1 MEQITTTLTTILG
14 KDALTRTQLTYLSYT
29 VIVFTTLLTIQVFR
43 KLFAAAF
50 GATHQTKGKKHILLV
65 GAEKTGK
72 TVLANVIVQG
82 KKPHHDTVTS
92 MEPTRRTGMV
102 DGAPVT
108 LTDFPGSA
116 QARNASLTTQ
126 LANATGVVFLIDGR
140 FGSMTDE
147 ARASAALMKRVLV
160 HATFRRRKIPLL
172 VAFNKIDL
180 LAATTG
186 IDEERGHVGDTLQ
199 NSAWLVRQKLL
210 LQKELD
216 AIKVDMLTTTGDHA
230 NTYQLGTEQSFE
242 FDMDV
247 ESKVTF
253 CCCTTETGR
262 AGVQDVVR
270 FCKERTL

>member
-1 MEQITTTLTTILG
+1 
-14 KDALTRTQLTYLSYT
+14 
-29 VIVFTTLLTIQVFR
+29 
-43 KLFAAAF
+43 
-50 GATHQTKGKKHILLV
+50 
-65 GAEKTGK
+65 
-72 TVLANVIVQG
+72 
-82 KKPHHDTVTS
+82 
-92 MEPTRRTGMV
+92 
-102 DGAPVT
+102 
-108 LTDFPGSA
+108 
-116 QARNASLTTQ
+116 
-126 LANATGVVFLIDGR
+126 
-140 FGSMTDE
+140 MTDE